1 MNPIPF
7 LSLYRFMKR
16 MKRFHSSG
24 FVRRTTA
31 LMPDGLPLTN
41 LARTS
46 SVVIHPSASHNL
58 MPAINESG
66 VISRYKASALG
77 NQNVAVPVKNLPSL
91 WEVALRASSRLPGMT
106 VSSMPG
112 TNWITGF
119 DEGLSSLII
128 GLRSRALDVA
138 EGRCLRD

>member
-1 MNPIPF
+1 
-7 LSLYRFMKR
+7 MKR

-24 FVRRTTA
+24 FVSNTTA

-91 WEVALRASSRLPGMT
+91 WEVALRVIETSGMT
-106 VSSMPG
+106 VSSTPG
-112 TNWITGF
+112 TNCMTGS
-119 DEGLSSLII
+119 DEGLSSLMI
-128 GLRSRALDVA
+128 GLRSRARLMSLKAVA
-138 EGRCLRD
+138 CAANAISVQRRRP